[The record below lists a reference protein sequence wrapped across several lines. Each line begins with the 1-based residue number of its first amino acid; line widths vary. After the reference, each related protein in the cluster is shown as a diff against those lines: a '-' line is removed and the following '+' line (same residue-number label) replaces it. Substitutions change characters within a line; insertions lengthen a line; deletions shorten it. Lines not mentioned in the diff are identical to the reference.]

1 MRVLD
6 LIAIV
11 AFFLALIAFPFAFY
25 NFRRRPIQSLLIFAV
40 PALLFF
46 SACDLSEAIIQG
58 QILADFDLLGD
69 DCQISL
75 DGKRC
80 PNPPEA
86 LSALKT
92 LRSVPE
98 HHSYP
103 TKVIRV
109 EVFDRSRQV
118 VLLIAR
124 DSQDPREY
132 WVFSPNSFITR
143 HIEVGRI
150 VTSAF
155 DRY

>member
-1 MRVLD
+1 MTALD
-6 LIAIV
+6 FIAE
-11 AFFLALIAFPFAFY
+11 ATFLASLIAFPFAFY
-25 NFRRRPIQSLLIFAV
+25 NFRRRPIQSLLIFPV

-58 QILADFDLLGD
+58 QILADFDLLSND
-69 DCQISL
+69 YQISL
-75 DGKRC
+75 DGKRY
-80 PNPPEA
+80 PNPPEG

-92 LRSVPE
+92 LRWVPE

-124 DSQDPREY
+124 DSRDPREY